1 MLWDLG
7 MDVKLQEDQ
16 SELRKEI
23 EYLENQFDLVMIS
36 ERFDESLIVLK
47 EKLCWDLED
56 VIYLNVRR
64 VRRFLLQSGQLSC
77 VTIFFWC

>member
-23 EYLENQFDLVMIS
+23 DYLDNQFDLVMIA

-56 VIYLNVRR
+56 VIYLKVRR
-64 VRRFLLQSGQLSC
+64 VR
-77 VTIFFWC
+77 